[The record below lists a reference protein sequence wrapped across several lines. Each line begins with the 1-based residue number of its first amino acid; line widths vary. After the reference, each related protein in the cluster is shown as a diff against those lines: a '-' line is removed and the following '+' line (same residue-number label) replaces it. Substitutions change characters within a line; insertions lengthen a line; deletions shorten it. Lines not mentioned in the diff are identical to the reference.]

1 MDIFGVLFTFAYLD
15 PTASG
20 TLLQVLL
27 GGTAALALIR
37 QFLWARIRG
46 IFRRPNQGP
55 EPD

>member
-1 MDIFGVLFTFAYLD
+1 MFGTLLTIAYLD

-37 QFLWARIRG
+37 QFLWARIRA
-46 IFRRPNQGP
+46 IFRRPDQ
-55 EPD
+55 EPKQD